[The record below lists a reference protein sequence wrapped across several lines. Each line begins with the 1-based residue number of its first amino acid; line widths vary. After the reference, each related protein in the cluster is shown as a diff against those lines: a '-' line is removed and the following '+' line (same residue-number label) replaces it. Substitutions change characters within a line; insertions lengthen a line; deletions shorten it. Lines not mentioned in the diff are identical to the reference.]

1 MSSEEFLLKISLFFP
16 NRKLIRRGEISD
28 IWSITGW
35 RKATGKPGKSVSGL
49 YAMDKYPMID

>member
-35 RKATGKPGKSVSGL
+35 RKATGKKCLRVIGNGQVSN
-49 YAMDKYPMID
+49 D

>member
-49 YAMDKYPMID
+49 HAMDKYP